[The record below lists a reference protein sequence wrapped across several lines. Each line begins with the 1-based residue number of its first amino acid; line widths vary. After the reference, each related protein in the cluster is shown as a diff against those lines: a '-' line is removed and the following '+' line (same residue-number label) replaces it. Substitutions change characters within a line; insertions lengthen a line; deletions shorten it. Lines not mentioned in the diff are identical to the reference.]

1 MTGDIDLFAIA
12 GAKARHAAAR
22 QAVISRNV
30 ANADTP
36 GYRARDIEPFDAA
49 YARAISAGGAAGV
62 KFSEF
67 DIDTPG
73 TSSPNGNTVSI
84 EDQMLRAGATSRDH
98 DAAVT
103 IYSKAMSMLRA
114 AVGAGR

>member
-1 MTGDIDLFAIA
+1 MTADLNLFAIA

-49 YARAISAGGAAGV
+49 YARTISAGGAGA
-62 KFSEF
+62 KFSELE
-67 DIDTPG
+67 IDTPG
-73 TSSPNGNTVSI
+73 TASPNGNTVSI
-84 EDQMLRAGATSRDH
+84 EDQMLRAGAASRDH

-114 AVGAGR
+114 AVGVGR